1 MKTVLLTGA
10 NGFLGGHVCRELL
23 RYDYAVR
30 AFVRP
35 GSDLRAL
42 AGLPVDVWAG
52 DLRDAANV
60 RRAVYGCNY
69 VIHAGALAQVN
80 PARNKA
86 VVEVN
91 VGGTAAVLAAAVQAG
106 VKRIVYVGTANV
118 FGFGTKEKPGN
129 ETSPYMGRRYGLD
142 YMDSKRAASDLV
154 TEAIRQDGLPAIQ
167 VHPTFMLGPLDYKI
181 TSNAL
186 LLALLRGEM
195 AGIPAGGKN
204 YVHVADVAAA
214 TVNAL
219 TMGRVGESYILG
231 NENLSYREAFTLF
244 ANWMNVRPP
253 TLRVPPA
260 LANAIGRLSEW
271 KQTITGSPGRL
282 NKAMTAVANDGHYFD
297 VTKSRYELHL
307 PQTPIQL
314 AVEQTLD
321 WFHQHD
327 FPA

>member
-23 RYDYAVR
+23 RCDYAVR

-35 GSDLRAL
+35 NSDLRAL
-42 AGLPVDVWAG
+42 TGLPVDVWTG

-60 RRAVYGCNY
+60 RGAVYGCDY

-91 VGGTAAVLAAAVQAG
+91 INGTAAVLAAAVQAN

-129 ETSPYMGRRYGLD
+129 ETSPYMGRQYGLD

-154 TEAIRQDGLPAIQ
+154 TEAVRQDGLPAVQ
-167 VHPTFMLGPLDYKI
+167 VHPTFMLGPLDYKT

-186 LLALLRGEM
+186 LLALFQGEM

-204 YVHVADVAAA
+204 YVHVADVATA

-219 TMGRVGESYILG
+219 TMGRIGESYILG
-231 NENLSYREAFTLF
+231 NENLSYQEAFTLF

-260 LANAIGRLSEW
+260 LANTIGRLSEW
-271 KQTITGSPGRL
+271 KQTLTGKPGRL

-297 VTKSRYELHL
+297 VTKARHELHL
-307 PQTPIQL
+307 PQTPVQL

-321 WFHQHD
+321 WFRQHN